1 MENRVNGA
9 VSVLY
14 VEDDAATREM
24 VARLL
29 KRNGFDCIVAE
40 NGREGLELYRRHAPE
55 IVLSDIMMSGMSG
68 LEMAR
73 AIRTYSSEV
82 LFIFMTASGESKFIL
97 EAIDIGVTH
106 YVVKPVE
113 LHLLLAAI
121 SHCVAIIR
129 LKSEAQRAKQLEAI
143 GILAGGL
150 AHDFNNLLQVVMGY
164 VSLAK
169 KGIQTDST
177 VYAYLDQAEVKSREA
192 RELGKRLRTLSRG
205 ESTLRQKMPLT
216 PLILCSVK
224 AALHG
229 TSINPAFDLPP
240 DMPQLYFDKAQI
252 RQVIAILSLNAIEAM
267 PHGGNLEVAARV
279 SRLSRESN
287 PLLPPGDY
295 VHITFSDTGKG
306 ILPENLPKI
315 FYPYFS
321 TKEMDFHKGQGLSLS
336 VCHSII
342 SRHGGL
348 INANNS
354 SDSGAIFNIWL
365 PVADETI
372 L

>member
-14 VEDDAATREM
+14 VEDDAATRKM
-24 VARLL
+24 VMGVL
-29 KRNGFDCIVAE
+29 KMNGFNCIAAG
-40 NGREGLELYRRHAPE
+40 NGREGLELYRMHAPE

-73 AIRTYSSEV
+73 AIRTESSEV
-82 LFIFMTASGESKFIL
+82 PFIFMTAYGESKFIL
-97 EAIDIGVTH
+97 EAIDIGVTQ
-106 YVVKPVE
+106 YVVKPVD

-121 SHCVAIIR
+121 SHCVASIR
-129 LKSEAQRAKQLEAI
+129 LKTEVQRVKELEAI

-169 KGIQTDST
+169 KGVDKNST
-177 VYAYLDQAEVKSREA
+177 VFAHLDKAEAKSKEA
-192 RELGKRLRTLSRG
+192 RELGKRLRTFSRG

-216 PLILCSVK
+216 PLILFSVK
-224 AALHG
+224 AALYG
-229 TSINPAFDLPP
+229 YSISQTFDLPP
-240 DMPQLYFDKAQI
+240 DLPQVNFDKAQMQ
-252 RQVIAILSLNAIEAM
+252 QVMTHLTVNAIEAM
-267 PHGGNLEVAARV
+267 PHGGNLTVAAHV
-279 SRLSRESN
+279 SRLSRKSN
-287 PLLPPGDY
+287 LLLPPGDY
-295 VHITFSDTGKG
+295 VHISFSDTGKG
-306 ILPENLPKI
+306 ILPENLPKV

-321 TKEMDFHKGQGLSLS
+321 TKKMDFHKGQGLSLS
-336 VCHSII
+336 VCYSIV

-348 INANNS
+348 ISANNS
-354 SDSGAIFNIWL
+354 SDSGAIFNVWL

-372 L
+372 P